1 MTLHDLE
8 RFGGPHHQAL
18 EVLCVKALQRGDIE
32 TAYRLSD
39 RRCRIRPLAE
49 AHCFVLRSEA
59 LYRMGERA
67 AALADLD
74 TAIQIAPDDL
84 AANRR
89 ILAWAEA
96 EQQIAAART
105 LIDRDSDARI
115 RRKAATVLR
124 ASGQTVDEKKLEV
137 EPGRQSFGEN
147 QGAAGVAAAGSIVA
161 AIDTERDGR
170 CMRGYRCAR

>member
-8 RFGGPHHQAL
+8 GFGGPHHQAL
-18 EVLCVKALQRGDIE
+18 ELLCVKALARGDLE

-49 AHCFVLRSEA
+49 AHCFVLRAEA

-74 TAIQIAPDDL
+74 AAIQIAPDDL

-89 ILAWAEA
+89 ILAWGET
-96 EQQIAAART
+96 ERQIAAART
-105 LIDRDSDARI
+105 LIEHDRDARI
-115 RRKAATVLR
+115 RRRHDAVFP
-124 ASGQTVDEKKLEV
+124 GVDPTPL
-137 EPGRQSFGEN
+137 PIPRPAQ
-147 QGAAGVAAAGSIVA
+147 
-161 AIDTERDGR
+161 
-170 CMRGYRCAR
+170 ARRL

>member
-1 MTLHDLE
+1 MRQGAETGRL
-8 RFGGPHHQAL
+8 
-18 EVLCVKALQRGDIE
+18 E

-67 AALADLD
+67 AAVADLE

-89 ILAWAEA
+89 MLAWGEA

-115 RRKAATVLR
+115 RRRATTVLR
-124 ASGQTVDEKKLEV
+124 ASGQTVEEKKSDV
-137 EPGRQSFGEN
+137 DPGRQPVAEN
-147 QGAAGVAAAGSIVA
+147 QDA
-161 AIDTERDGR
+161 DGFALPE
-170 CMRGYRCAR
+170 MPSPQLVPIPQARIAPRSPGRPLAR